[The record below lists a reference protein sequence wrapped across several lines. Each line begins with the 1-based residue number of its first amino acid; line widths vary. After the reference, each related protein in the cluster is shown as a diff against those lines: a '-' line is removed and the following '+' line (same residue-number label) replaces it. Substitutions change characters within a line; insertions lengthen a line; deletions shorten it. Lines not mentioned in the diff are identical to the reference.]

1 MDFSVRPVL
10 AVPGLLEG
18 SPKNKI
24 RATATCWTCFIREDL
39 TMAVLKVHPKTKE
52 HLVMP
57 AFSFAT
63 DSANPVATGLA
74 NMIID
79 AWNNVSFTFTPPGGV
94 ATTVNLRDALLQ
106 RDTDLL
112 PTTLA
117 VQTAT
122 ARANGA
128 GLGLTRA
135 VVITEAEHN
144 NDYVMQS
151 DDEIVLVLP
160 DERRAIIPTPFPAPP
175 YPTPLLNTAK
185 FLMACTP
192 NGI

>member
-1 MDFSVRPVL
+1 
-10 AVPGLLEG
+10 
-18 SPKNKI
+18 
-24 RATATCWTCFIREDL
+24 
-39 TMAVLKVHPKTKE
+39 MAILKVHPKTKE

-63 DSANPVATGLA
+63 DSATNPVATGLA

-79 AWNNVSFTFTPPGGV
+79 AWNNVSFTFTPPGGGV
-94 ATTVNLRDALLQ
+94 TIVNLRDALLQ
-106 RDTDLL
+106 RDTNLL

-128 GLGLTRA
+128 GLQLTRA

-144 NDYVMQS
+144 NDYVLQS
-151 DDEIVLVLP
+151 DDEIAFVLP
-160 DERRAIIPTPFPAPP
+160 DPTRVTSFAASPN
-175 YPTPLLNTAK
+175 LLQTAE